1 MHRTRCL
8 RPATVFMAAA
18 CLGACKEGPPG
29 AESLVQSRP
38 VKVLSLAERDFRHE
52 SNMTGAVSLY
62 REERIGFEVDGRIL
76 AVLDVGREV
85 TGPALDEAGALVR
98 PGDVIS
104 VVDDTRYRLE
114 VESLQAR
121 LDSENQNLGS
131 INAEVERALKTLQR
145 QERILEQG
153 AGNQQAVD
161 DATSAYRSLAAR
173 QRQQDA
179 RIKETIQRLKQ
190 AREDLQDT
198 VLRAPFSGRITGIHV
213 TQGAVIEAGT
223 PVVTLTLMDPIQVQV
238 AVSADHDRRIQTGDR
253 AFLYPKNPLDL
264 DGERREVPALV
275 FDKGSVA
282 DPDTHT
288 FRIDLIARNQRLG
301 IERFVP
307 ETAGLPLV
315 DEFLPVARRYE
326 GEVGSLF
333 VPVDS
338 IYREDGK
345 DYVLRLPGVGFREDA
360 RRDAVGKHVPERV
373 AVQLGDDYLTV
384 VKWNF
389 RSLKQA
395 GGLREGDFVVLQ
407 PSADYLNGLA
417 IGRPQWLLRPGDLV
431 PVRFLLDATPRGF
444 YVPVDAIT
452 RVDDGLAVFV
462 VEGGVARLRTVT
474 VHESYQ
480 ELRRIVGEGIGNGT
494 RVITGGM
501 HFVSDG
507 EAVRIVANEGEGL

>member
-1 MHRTRCL
+1 MVRNLHL
-8 RPATVFMAAA
+8 LLATALLAAVF
-18 CLGACKEGPPG
+18 LGACNEGAPTGESG
-29 AESLVQSRP
+29 AQPRP
-38 VKVLSLAERDFRHE
+38 VKVLNLAERDFRRQ
-52 SNMTGAVSLY
+52 SNLTGSVSLY
-62 REERIGFEVDGRIL
+62 REERIGFEVGGRIL
-76 AVLDVGREV
+76 SVLDVGREV
-85 TGPALDEAGALVR
+85 TGPALNEAGVLVR

-121 LDSENQNLGS
+121 LDSEKQNLDS
-131 INAEVERALKTLQR
+131 INAELERALKTLNR
-145 QERILEQG
+145 QKRILKQG

-173 QRQQDA
+173 QGQQQA
-179 RIKETIQRLKQ
+179 RVKETTQQLNQ
-190 AREDLQDT
+190 TREDLEDT

-264 DGERREVPALV
+264 NGKTFEVPALV
-275 FDKGSVA
+275 FEKGSVA

-301 IERFVP
+301 IEQFVP

-315 DEFLPVARRYE
+315 EEFLPVARRYQ
-326 GEVGSLF
+326 GEAGALF

-338 IYREDGK
+338 IYRDDGE
-345 DYVLRLPGVGFREDA
+345 DYVLRLPGVGFRDDA
-360 RRDAVGKHVPERV
+360 RRDAVGKHVPEKI

-389 RSLKQA
+389 RSLMP
-395 GGLREGDFVVLQ
+395 GDELREGDFLVLH
-407 PSADYLNGLA
+407 PRADYLSGLA

-452 RVDDGLAVFV
+452 AVDDGLAVFV
-462 VEGGVARLRTVT
+462 VEDGVARLRTVT

-480 ELRRIVGEGIGNGT
+480 ELRRIQGDGIENGA

-501 HFVSDG
+501 HIVSDG
-507 EAVRIVANEGEGL
+507 EAVRIIETEGERS